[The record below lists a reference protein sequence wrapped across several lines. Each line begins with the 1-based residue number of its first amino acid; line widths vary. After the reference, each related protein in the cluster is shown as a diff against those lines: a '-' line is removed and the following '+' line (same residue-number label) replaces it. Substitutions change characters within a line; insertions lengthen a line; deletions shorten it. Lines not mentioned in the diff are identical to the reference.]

1 MPMCLTPCSSGTF
14 HTVLSNA
21 FIRFLLSLRVVTTS
35 YTWLPPLSLTLRK
48 PPKAGYPL
56 HPHAVAVKHAT
67 LNLQQNLMLA
77 LTYLPPWLW
86 NMPWPHADPH
96 LPTTHRGC
104 ETCHDPTLTLTYQ
117 PHTVAV
123 KHAMTPRWPSLI
135 THTPWLWNKPWPHAD
150 PHLPTTHRGCET
162 CHDPML
168 TLTYQP
174 HTVAVKHAMT
184 PRWPSLTNHTPW
196 LWNMPWPT
204 LTLTYQPHTVAVK
217 HAMTP
222 RWPSLTNHTP
232 WLWNM
237 PWPHADPH
245 LPTTH
250 RGCETC
256 HDPTLTLTYQPH
268 SVAMNLQQNLML
280 AKAAGPATD
289 MHVQERHQAERPP
302 SPHTLFFLQPH
313 TLTKSWLQSMWGVRL
328 PYMPLHKPQ
337 YLLTLLGLF
346 ISFIHSL
353 PLPPPL
359 FLFNLHVILKNLL
372 V

>member
-14 HTVLSNA
+14 HTVLSDA

-67 LNLQQNLMLA
+67 LNLQRNLMLA

-86 NMPWPHADPH
+86 NMPWPHAGPH
-96 LPTTHRGC
+96 LP
-104 ETCHDPTLTLTYQ
+104 P
-117 PHTVAV
+117 TVAV
-123 KHAMTPRWPSLI
+123 KHAMTPCWPSLT
-135 THTPWLWNKPWPHAD
+135 THTPWLWNMPWPHAD
-150 PHLPTTHRGCET
+150 PHLPTTHCGCET
-162 CHDPML
+162 CHD
-168 TLTYQP
+168 
-174 HTVAVKHAMT
+174 
-184 PRWPSLTNHTPW
+184 
-196 LWNMPWPT
+196 PT

-245 LPTTH
+245 LPPTH

-268 SVAMNLQQNLML
+268 TVAVKHAMIPRWPSLTSHTAWPWIYSRTSCWLKLL
-280 AKAAGPATD
+280 ALP
-289 MHVQERHQAERPP
+289 
-302 SPHTLFFLQPH
+302 
-313 TLTKSWLQSMWGVRL
+313 LTCMYKRGTKLRDL
-328 PYMPLHKPQ
+328 PLHVHCSSCSH
-337 YLLTLLGLF
+337 T
-346 ISFIHSL
+346 HSQSPGSKACGEFGCHTCL
-353 PLPPPL
+353 YI
-359 FLFNLHVILKNLL
+359 NHSIC
-372 V
+372 